1 MASYRVLKH
10 TKAGK
15 PRIEI
20 TIELGYGDDGE
31 RIRKYKTITLNSL
44 SDRAIK
50 KANTDL
56 EIATASEP
64 TKKLEKLLLHNL
76 RNVGLT
82 CM

>member
-31 RIRKYKTITLNSL
+31 RIRS
-44 SDRAIK
+44 IK
-50 KANTDL
+50 Q
-56 EIATASEP
+56 
-64 TKKLEKLLLHNL
+64 LL
-76 RNVGLT
+76 
-82 CM
+82 